1 MIRRLFLIALVT
13 GSALGLSSCGI
24 VNHQISRAAN
34 LLRVPV
40 RMTMVSPENLPA
52 FDATGFRGS
61 HV

>member
-1 MIRRLFLIALVT
+1 MIRRFFLMALVL

-40 RMTMVSPENLPA
+40 RMTLVTPDPVPA
-52 FDATGFRGS
+52 PDAPDLRIS

>member
-1 MIRRLFLIALVT
+1 MAFAL

-40 RMTMVSPENLPA
+40 RMTLVTPDPGPA
-52 FDATGFRGS
+52 PDAPDLRIL